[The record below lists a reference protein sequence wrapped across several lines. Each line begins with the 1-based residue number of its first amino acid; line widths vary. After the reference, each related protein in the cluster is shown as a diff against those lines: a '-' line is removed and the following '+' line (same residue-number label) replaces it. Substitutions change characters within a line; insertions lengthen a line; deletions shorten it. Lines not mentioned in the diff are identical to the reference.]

1 MTHEAQD
8 RVQQTHGGPQQEE
21 RGRLASQHRPL
32 DRHGL
37 PALVARLEDLSA
49 RRLAAAPLTNSARTR
64 AFQLRDH
71 LAGHVRVRARSLETP
86 LVVLLLGPTGA
97 GKSTLFNTLVGRAA
111 SPTSVLRPTTRTAI
125 VLAHPDDVPA
135 LREGSLARLDE
146 ERLRYLV
153 DPEVAR
159 GLALIDAPDIDSV
172 ETANRELAEAL
183 VEVADLCLFVTTAS
197 RYADRV
203 PWQILD
209 RVHERGLPLTVV
221 VNRLPPGAEDR
232 RDVLVDVQRLFQE
245 AGLGGAAES
254 RGAPEPRA
262 VGEPRAAG
270 EPAAAGE
277 PPKGPSAELEE
288 PPATS
293 EEGRPAS
300 ATAPIEMVGI
310 AEGALEPERESLDPL
325 AIASIA
331 ARIEHLRS
339 DREARLALAA
349 QALAGSLA
357 GLVPLIHAIADDA
370 AHEAID
376 ATAVLRSAAMI
387 HESELEQLR
396 ADLGRG
402 TFLREE
408 ALRHWQSYVGADDV
422 TRFFSKGIGAIRGAI
437 AAVLRPT
444 RAPVAEIRDATT
456 DDLVAVARSHA
467 AEAARRTA
475 SAWSERAE
483 VAQAV
488 ADDASLWEPSAD
500 FDGRLRE
507 RLDGWIASI
516 AQDISETGDAKRR
529 LARGASVGVN
539 AVGVGV
545 MLATFI
551 HTAGLTGAEVG
562 VAAATA
568 FVNQKL
574 LSALFGEAAMV
585 ELIDRA
591 RARLNAALTETFDEE
606 RVRFERLVSTPGAL
620 DELSAELHRAADE
633 VRAVS

>member
-8 RVQQTHGGPQQEE
+8 SVQQAHGGPQQEE

-49 RRLAAAPLTNSARTR
+49 RRLAAAPLTDSARTR

-232 RDVLVDVQRLFQE
+232 RDVLVDVQRLFRE
-245 AGLGGAAES
+245 AGLGGATES
-254 RGAPEPRA
+254 RAAPGTPA
-262 VGEPRAAG
+262 VGLPPAAGEPRAAG
-270 EPAAAGE
+270 K
-277 PPKGPSAELEE
+277 PPEGPSAELEE

-293 EEGRPAS
+293 AEGRPAS

-325 AIASIA
+325 AIAPIA

-475 SAWSERAE
+475 SAWSERPE

-488 ADDASLWEPSAD
+488 ADDADLWEPSAD

-591 RARLNAALTETFDEE
+591 RARLNAALTETFNEE
-606 RVRFERLVSTPGAL
+606 RARFERLVSTPGAL